1 MFDVLIAGGGPAGAV
16 TGICLIR
23 AGARV
28 AIVEATGYDTGR
40 FGETLPPEINP
51 VLRELG
57 LQVAF
62 QALGPAAAPG
72 IVSAWGTSNAAE
84 QDFVSN
90 PHGSGWRVDR
100 NAFDAML
107 LREAERAGARVFTTR
122 RVGAPER
129 ADGVWRMDEIA
140 ARVLVDATGR
150 NGLQLED
157 RNEREI
163 DDVLLAVALVV
174 AYERGAPADGRTHIE
189 ATRSGWWYSGA
200 LPDGTVMAMFFTDP
214 EQYGEGI
221 VIGDQLADAPL
232 TRERLAGG
240 RIRRSSTVHAPSS
253 CRKTICG
260 DGWLAVGDSAS
271 CYDPLSG
278 RGIFKAFRH
287 GAQAA
292 QAVAAGTPERM
303 EEYAKAVRQEFESYV
318 RQRRAYYAMERR
330 WENSGFWARRQG

>member
-1 MFDVLIAGGGPAGAV
+1 MLDVVIAGGGPAGAV

-28 AIVEATGYDTGR
+28 AIVEATGYDTDR

-57 LQVAF
+57 LQGAF
-62 QALGPAAAPG
+62 QTLGPAPAPG
-72 IVSAWGTSNAAE
+72 IVSAWGTSYAAE
-84 QDFVSN
+84 QDFVGN

-107 LREAERAGARVFTTR
+107 LRQAQEAGARVFTNR

-129 ADGVWRMDEIA
+129 AGGVWRMDDIA
-140 ARVLVDATGR
+140 AGVLVDATGR
-150 NGLQLED
+150 NGLPLED
-157 RNEREI
+157 RNERQI
-163 DDVLLAVALVV
+163 DDVLLAVALVIE
-174 AYERGAPADGRTHIE
+174 YERGAPADGRTHIE
-189 ATRSGWWYSGA
+189 TTPSGWWYSGA

-221 VIGDQLADAPL
+221 GIGDQLATAPL

-240 RIRRSSTVHAPSS
+240 RIRRSSIVHAPSS
-253 CRKTICG
+253 CRKAIHG
-260 DGWLAVGDSAS
+260 DGWIAIGDSAS

-278 RGIFKAFRH
+278 RGIFKALRQ
-287 GAQAA
+287 GALAA
-292 QAVAAGTPERM
+292 QALTAGAPERI
-303 EEYAKAVRQEFESYV
+303 EAYATAVRQEFESYV

-330 WENSGFWARRQG
+330 WDSGFWARRRE